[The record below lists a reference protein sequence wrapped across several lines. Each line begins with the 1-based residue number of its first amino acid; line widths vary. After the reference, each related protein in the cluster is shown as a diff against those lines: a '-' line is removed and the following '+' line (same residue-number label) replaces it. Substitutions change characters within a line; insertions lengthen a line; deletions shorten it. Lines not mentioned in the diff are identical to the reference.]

1 MKLLMRNSK
10 CTLYPLLST
19 IYYATQHSLLLYSV
33 NADNSGKQALLSLA
47 QGDMRRVLNLLQ
59 STALAYNQEVSAET
73 VYTTAGAASPH
84 IIQEIFQSLLT
95 DTFMIACNKLT
106 QVSGLLSTLYYFTH
120 DIN

>member
-1 MKLLMRNSK
+1 
-10 CTLYPLLST
+10 
-19 IYYATQHSLLLYSV
+19 
-33 NADNSGKQALLSLA
+33 
-47 QGDMRRVLNLLQ
+47 MRRVLNLLQ

-73 VYTTAGAASPH
+73 VYTTAGAVSPH